1 MSEILASWSSGPSL
15 EGMDRHRVVVVGY
28 DDAELLDI
36 ACVTTTLDS
45 VRVID
50 AAIGYDLALATPG
63 GRPITCSSGLVLN
76 GQAALERVRGPIGT
90 LVVSGGLGHTG
101 AADDER
107 LVSHVRRLARES
119 ERVASLCTG
128 ASVLA
133 AAGLLDGK
141 RATTHWHFA
150 SQLAE
155 RYAKVEVDPR
165 PIWVQDG
172 NVYTAAGVTS
182 ALDLSLSFIEADFGP
197 DMARWVSRAMVTYLH
212 RPGNQA
218 QMSMFTAAP
227 AVDHD
232 LVRKVTDHVSER
244 LDADLST
251 ESLAR
256 LARVSPRHLTRLFRT
271 HLRQTPG
278 RYVRQARVTAAAQ
291 LLTTTDLPVARV
303 AARCGFASAEALRQA
318 FTREYGIAPSQY
330 RSVASTT
337 A

>member
-1 MSEILASWSSGPSL
+1 MEP
-15 EGMDRHRVVVVGY
+15 HRVLVVGY

-45 VRVID
+45 VRQID
-50 AAIGYDLALATPG
+50 PAASYDLTLATPG
-63 GRPITCSSGLVLN
+63 GRAITCSSGLVLN
-76 GQAALERVRGPIGT
+76 AQATLERVKGPIGT
-90 LVVSGGLGHTG
+90 LVVSGGLGHRS
-101 AADDER
+101 AAGDER
-107 LVSHVRRLARES
+107 LVGHVRRLARES

-133 AAGLLDGK
+133 AAGLLDGR

-150 SQLAE
+150 DQMARE
-155 RYAKVEVDPR
+155 YPQVEVDSR

-227 AVDHD
+227 AADHG
-232 LVRKVTDHVSER
+232 LVRKVADHIAEG
-244 LDADLST
+244 LDGDLST
-251 ESLAR
+251 EALAR
-256 LARVSPRHLTRLFRT
+256 FARVSPRHLTRLFRAD
-271 HLRQTPG
+271 LRQTPG
-278 RYVRQARVTAAAQ
+278 RYVREARLTAAAQ
-291 LLTTTDLPVARV
+291 LLSTTDLPVARV
-303 AARCGFASAEALRQA
+303 ASRCGFASPEALRQA
-318 FTREYGIAPSQY
+318 FARQYGLAPSQY
-330 RSVASTT
+330 RTVSAAT
-337 A
+337 

>member
-1 MSEILASWSSGPSL
+1 MAP
-15 EGMDRHRVVVVGY
+15 HRVVVVGY

-36 ACVTTTLDS
+36 ACVTTTLDA

-50 AAIGYDLALATPG
+50 PNLSYELTLATPG

-76 GQAALERVRGPIGT
+76 GQAALERLRGPIGT
-90 LVVSGGLGHTG
+90 LVVSGGLGHER
-101 AADDER
+101 AARDER
-107 LVSHVRRLARES
+107 FVGHVRRLARES

-150 SQLAE
+150 KRLAE
-155 RYAKVEVDPR
+155 QYERVEVDPR
-165 PIWVQDG
+165 PIWIRDG

-182 ALDLSLSFIEADFGP
+182 ALDLALSFIEADFGP
-197 DMARWVSRAMVTYLH
+197 DLARWVSRAMVTYLH

-232 LVRKVTDHVSER
+232 VVRKVADHVGEA
-244 LDADLST
+244 LDGDLST
-251 ESLAR
+251 EALAGV
-256 LARVSPRHLTRLFRT
+256 ARVSPRHLTRLFRT

-278 RYVRQARVTAAAQ
+278 RFVRQARVTAAAQ
-291 LLTTTDLPVARV
+291 LLSTTDLPVARV
-303 AARCGFASAEALRQA
+303 ATRCGFASAEALRQA

-330 RSVASTT
+330 RAVAAT
-337 A
+337 AG

>member
-1 MSEILASWSSGPSL
+1 ME
-15 EGMDRHRVVVVGY
+15 RHRVLVVGY

-36 ACVTTTLDS
+36 ACVTTTLDA
-45 VRVID
+45 VRQINPD
-50 AAIGYDLALATPG
+50 LGYDLALATPG

-76 GQAALERVRGPIGT
+76 GQIALERVKGPIGT
-90 LVVSGGLGHTG
+90 LVVSGGLGHL
-101 AADDER
+101 AAARDER
-107 LVSHVRRLARES
+107 LVGHVRRLARES

-150 SQLAE
+150 DQLARE
-155 RYAKVEVDPR
+155 FPDVTVDSR
-165 PIWVQDG
+165 PIYVRDG
-172 NVYTAAGVTS
+172 DVYTAAGVTS
-182 ALDLSLSFIEADFGP
+182 ALDLSLSFIEADFGA

-227 AVDHD
+227 PADHD
-232 LVRKVTDHVSER
+232 LVRKVTDHVTEG

-251 ESLAR
+251 EALAR
-256 LARVSPRHLTRLFRT
+256 LARVSQRHLTRLFRA

-278 RYVRQARVTAAAQ
+278 RYVRKARVTAAAQ

-303 AARCGFASAEALRQA
+303 ASRCGFASAEALRQA

-330 RSVASTT
+330 RTVASS
-337 A
+337 AA

>member
-1 MSEILASWSSGPSL
+1 ME
-15 EGMDRHRVVVVGY
+15 RHRVLVVGY

-45 VRVID
+45 VRQIEPGL
-50 AAIGYDLALATPG
+50 GYDLTLATPG

-76 GQAALERVRGPIGT
+76 AQAALEHVRGPIGT
-90 LVVSGGLGHTG
+90 LVVSGGLGHL
-101 AADDER
+101 AAAKDQR
-107 LVSHVRRLARES
+107 LVAHVRRLARES

-150 SQLAE
+150 QQLADSYE
-155 RYAKVEVDPR
+155 RVEVDPR

-182 ALDLSLSFIEADFGP
+182 ALDLSLSFIEADFGS

-227 AVDHD
+227 AADHG
-232 LVRKVTDHVSER
+232 LVRKVTDHVTDR
-244 LDADLST
+244 LDGDLST
-251 ESLAR
+251 EALAN
-256 LARVSPRHLTRLFRT
+256 LARVSPRHLTRLFRA
-271 HLRQTPG
+271 HLRQSPG
-278 RYVRQARVTAAAQ
+278 RYVRHARVTAAAQ

-303 AARCGFASAEALRQA
+303 ATRCGFASTEALRQA
-318 FTREYGIAPSQY
+318 FNREYGTTPSQY
-330 RSVASTT
+330 RSMAST
-337 A
+337 AA

>member
-1 MSEILASWSSGPSL
+1 MEP
-15 EGMDRHRVVVVGY
+15 HRVLVVGY

-36 ACVTTTLDS
+36 ACVTTTLDA

-50 AAIGYDLALATPG
+50 PRLGYDLALATPG
-63 GRPITCSSGLVLN
+63 GRPITCSTGLVLN
-76 GQAALERVRGPIGT
+76 GQASLERVRGPIGT
-90 LVVSGGLGHTG
+90 LVVSGGWGHTE
-101 AADDER
+101 AARDER
-107 LVSHVRRLARES
+107 LVGHVRRLARES
-119 ERVASLCTG
+119 GRVASLCTG
-128 ASVLA
+128 ASIIA

-150 SQLAE
+150 DRLADE
-155 RYAKVEVDPR
+155 YPAITVDAR
-165 PIWVQDG
+165 PIWIRDG

-182 ALDLSLSFIEADFGP
+182 ALDLAMSFIEVDFGP

-227 AVDHD
+227 ATDHG
-232 LVRKVTDHVSER
+232 LVRKVTDHVTDR
-244 LDADLST
+244 LDGDLST
-251 ESLAR
+251 EALAR
-256 LARVSPRHLTRLFRT
+256 LARVSPRHLTRLFRA

-291 LLTTTDLPVARV
+291 LLTTSDLPVARV
-303 AARCGFASAEALRQA
+303 AARCGFGSSEALRQA

-330 RSVASTT
+330 RMVAST
-337 A
+337 AG